1 MAGRGVKLIP
11 RGFTVAGERSD
22 PEERRAFLYG
32 LEGCGR
38 TEITILTI
46 KHFDHA
52 LVLFQINH
60 LPNTAFGC
68 EIPAGGLGTLKLF
81 SCDGLRDPAPLPEP
95 DPEQPLEPELGADP
109 ESAEE
114 VERAE
119 DRYVGGAAPE

>member
-38 TEITILTI
+38 T
-46 KHFDHA
+46 
-52 LVLFQINH
+52 
-60 LPNTAFGC
+60 NTAFGC

-119 DRYVGGAAPE
+119 DRYVGGAAPG